1 MAFKEYTAEEA
12 CGLMPKELSKR
23 EKRFA
28 MRAIRKA
35 ALKGYNGINFD
46 ITQFNADP
54 KVIREY
60 FTNLHYCCHTFRDN
74 LHYCYHTFRDNFR
87 ISWSDID
94 ED

>member
-12 CGLMPKELSKR
+12 CDLMPKELSKR

-28 MRAIRKA
+28 MREIRKA
-35 ALKGYNGINFD
+35 AIKGYNGINFD

-54 KVIREY
+54 EVIREY
-60 FTNLHYCCHTFRDN
+60 FIKLHYCCHISRDN
-74 LHYCYHTFRDNFR
+74 LR

>member
-54 KVIREY
+54 EVIREY
-60 FTNLHYCCHTFRDN
+60 FTKLHYCCYIFRN
-74 LHYCYHTFRDNFR
+74 KLS

>member
-35 ALKGYNGINFD
+35 ALKGYNYVDFD
-46 ITQFNADP
+46 ILRFNAAP
-54 KVIREY
+54 KVIIEY
-60 FTNLHYCCHTFRDN
+60 FTNLHYCYDTFRDN
-74 LHYCYHTFRDNFR
+74 LR
-87 ISWSDID
+87 IGWGDID